1 MTFEVLE
8 EDKPVA
14 EGEQPVV
21 REELDDEGN
30 PLPKMQLNEGE
41 VVPKHLVVP
50 EVVRE
55 PKMHFFKV
63 PKLGS
68 YMAIRLEYKTC
79 LYEEAFDY
87 GVNDLLRV
95 NELKKLQEEERIA
108 YEKSL
113 IEMKEQAEADGEAC
127 KTADKKEWEKI
138 EPKPYQSRTV

>member
-1 MTFEVLE
+1 MLE
-8 EDKPVA
+8 EDKPLA

-21 REELDDEGN
+21 KEELDDEGN
-30 PLPKMQLNEGE
+30 PLPKMELAEGE

-63 PKLGS
+63 PRLGS

-79 LYEEAFDY
+79 LFEEAFDH
-87 GVNDLLRV
+87 GVNDMLRV
-95 NELKKLQEEERIA
+95 IELKRLQDEERIH

-113 IEMKEQAEADGEAC
+113 IEMKE
-127 KTADKKEWEKI
+127 
-138 EPKPYQSRTV
+138 